1 MSCID
6 CPPEMQTLGSNPAMI
21 NWRVVRGDTAKLRVS
36 FLQKNEIDQYDTTGW
51 TYSSTAYD
59 PKTDVSYP
67 LTIILADEYI
77 DIIAP
82 AELTETW
89 GAQQNT
95 AIVAE
100 LSFDLQVSFPVG
112 ESEDPQE
119 PWPEIWTPIIG
130 NITVIGDVTGG
141 NI

>member
-1 MSCID
+1 
-6 CPPEMQTLGSNPAMI
+6 MQTLGSNPAMI

-51 TYSSTAYD
+51 EYNATAYD
-59 PKTDVSYP
+59 PKTETSHP
-67 LTIILADEYI
+67 LTVIVTDEYV
-77 DIIAP
+77 DIIAF

-89 GAQQNT
+89 GTEQKT
-95 AIVAE
+95 SIVAE
-100 LSFDLQVSFPVG
+100 LSFDLQVTFPLEQG
-112 ESEDPQE
+112 EDPNE

-141 NI
+141 SSIS